1 MAHLLAQPLFVGGE
15 KTVNQEASRQNE
27 SCLPPETPSH
37 SEIYVSE
44 RASRGRGAM
53 ACPRTRTVLLVLAI
67 SLSPAV
73 RADTRSPDWQDLDAR
88 AERLFQQG
96 KYPEAETLAKEE
108 LALAEA
114 AFGVDSSEVASRLD
128 RLGEVYFAESNFSA
142 AEPVLKRA
150 LGIQEKKLGAEHL
163 DVARSLKIL
172 GGVLQSQGHYAEAEP
187 LFQRALKIREKA
199 LGMEHPDVAEAMNA
213 LGDWYADQSK
223 YGEAEPLF
231 KSALAIREKT
241 LGAED
246 RAVAETL
253 NSLGNL
259 YAAQDKFAEA
269 EELHKRTLAI
279 AEKALG
285 AEHPEVATYLTSL
298 GEVYR
303 QDGKYALA
311 EPLYKRA
318 MRIFKKL
325 RGLDQPEAVE
335 TQNDLA
341 LLYAQEGRYA
351 PAEPLLERVLAIEE
365 KLLGPEHRDVARIL
379 ANLGEVYNLEGK
391 LADSARLA
399 ERALAIDEKVLGP
412 DHTDLGIR
420 LSNLAELY
428 STEGRYAE
436 AEPLVKRA
444 IRLEEKTMGPDTTGV
459 AVFATNLAS
468 IYVEQ
473 GKYPEAEAAIKRSVT
488 IWEKAGPD
496 HPELATALNNLAH
509 IYSQQRK
516 YAEAEPLLKRALAID
531 EKALGMEHPSLAWP
545 LNNLAVMYLDQEKY
559 AEAEP
564 LMKRSLAIGEKKLG
578 PEHPEVAI
586 ALGNLGVL
594 YDNEGKYSEGEPL
607 QRRALAIDEKNF
619 GPAHPNV
626 GVRLSNLATMYYM
639 QGDAAAAL
647 PFFDRTLEN
656 LSRQFEYHF
665 RYMSE
670 KDRLAFLSKEKSTFS
685 LYYSFC
691 LTYGEKRPELVG
703 KMYDVAL
710 WQKGFVAASV
720 AAMRTKIA
728 ASGDRE
734 ALALLD
740 KLSAKKTQLAALLTQ
755 QPVNREEW
763 RKTVEQLETESA
775 DLEKELVQ
783 RSGALA
789 EEKKLSRAGW
799 RDVRESLRDGEA
811 AVEFLKFPFNDGK
824 KWTKKYRYVAL
835 VLTAASKEGPTLVSL
850 DQEIAQETGPL
861 NDYRKRVGL
870 ERRTGL
876 KDRPGFYETYWKP
889 LEPALDGRRRVYVS
903 PDGIL
908 NQVALG
914 VVSDDAGKLLLER
927 YELRMVSST
936 KDILREKTASLA
948 KSAVLIGNPAFSL
961 GAERKRQVVKE
972 ARTREAR
979 EETAVAELMAFAPK
993 VARGLERGACPGRSE
1008 GQVLCP
1014 LPGTQQEVEAIRE
1027 ILRERGWD
1035 NEPAYVGERALKE
1048 VLLKVHHP
1056 RVLHIATHGYFEA
1069 DGVKEPTSGAEGTV
1083 AGGGDPMLRSG
1094 LFLAG
1099 ADRMLKGEAIPAGL
1113 DNGVLTAY
1121 EASTLDL
1128 QGTELV
1134 VLSACDTGLGEV
1146 QNGEGVFGLKRA
1158 LEEAGAESVLMTMWA
1173 VPDRETQELMTR
1185 FYANWLS
1192 GMEKAEALRQA
1203 QLAERRIVLQRYGKD
1218 DPSYWG
1224 AFVLTGH

>member
-1 MAHLLAQPLFVGGE
+1 MTCQ
-15 KTVNQEASRQNE
+15 
-27 SCLPPETPSH
+27 
-37 SEIYVSE
+37 
-44 RASRGRGAM
+44 
-53 ACPRTRTVLLVLAI
+53 RTTRVVLLVLAVF
-67 SLSPAV
+67 LSPV
-73 RADTRSPDWQDLDAR
+73 VHADTNNANWQNLDKQAD
-88 AERLFQQG
+88 RLFQQG
-96 KYPEAETLAKEE
+96 KYQEAESLAKEE
-108 LALAEA
+108 LALAET
-114 AFGVDSSEVASRLD
+114 AFGSHSPNVAQALD
-128 RLGEVYFAESNFSA
+128 RLSEVYLAESDFPSA
-142 AEPVLKRA
+142 ESALKRA
-150 LGIQEKKLGAEHL
+150 LGIQEKQLGAEHL

-172 GGVLQSQGHYAEAEP
+172 GAVLQSQGHYAEAEP

-223 YGEAEPLF
+223 YEEAEPLF

-241 LGAED
+241 LGPED

-259 YAAQDKFAEA
+259 YAAQDKFTEA

-298 GEVYR
+298 AEVYR

-318 MRIFKKL
+318 MGIFEKL

-379 ANLGEVYNLEGK
+379 ANLGELYNLEGK

-444 IRLEEKTMGPDTTGV
+444 IRLEEKAMGPDSTGV

-496 HPELATALNNLAH
+496 HPELATALNNQAH

-531 EKALGMEHPSLAWP
+531 EKALGTEHPSLAWP
-545 LNNLAVMYLDQEKY
+545 LNNLAVLYLDQEKY

-607 QRRALAIDEKNF
+607 LRRALAIDEKNF

-639 QGDAAAAL
+639 QGDATGAL

-685 LYYSFC
+685 LYSSFC

-734 ALALLD
+734 SLALLD
-740 KLSAKKTQLAALLTQ
+740 KLSAKKTQLAALLTR

-789 EEKKLSRAGW
+789 EDKKLSRAGW
-799 RDVRESLRDGEA
+799 RDVRESLKDGEA

-850 DQEIAQETGPL
+850 DKEIAQETGPL

-889 LEPALDGRRRVYVS
+889 LEPALGGRRRIYVS

-936 KDILREKTASLA
+936 KDILREKKASPA

-961 GAERKRQVVKE
+961 RVERERQLVKE
-972 ARTREAR
+972 VRVREVSDQA
-979 EETAVAELMAFAPK
+979 LMTEVTPFGAN
-993 VARGLERGACPGRSE
+993 VVRGLERGACPGRSE

-1014 LPGTQQEVEAIRE
+1014 LPGTQREVEAIQE
-1027 ILRERGWD
+1027 TLRKGGWD
-1035 NEPAYVGERALKE
+1035 NNRAYLGDQALKE

-1069 DGVKEPTSGAEGTV
+1069 DGMKETT
-1083 AGGGDPMLRSG
+1083 GGVEPGSGDPMLRSG

-1099 ADRMLKGEAIPAGL
+1099 ADRMLKGEAISAGL

-1185 FYANWLS
+1185 FYRNWLS
-1192 GMEKAEALRQA
+1192 GMDKAEALRQA